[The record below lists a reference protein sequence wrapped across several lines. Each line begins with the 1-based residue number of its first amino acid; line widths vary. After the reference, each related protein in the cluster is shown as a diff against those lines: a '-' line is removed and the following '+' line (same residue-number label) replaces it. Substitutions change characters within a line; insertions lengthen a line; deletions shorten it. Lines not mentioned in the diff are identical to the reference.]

1 MPAGDETAS
10 SGSGL
15 PWAFVLDPVANAA
28 ALSEVQRRGIETA
41 RRLVDRALARS
52 DQSAN
57 GGSPSPDN
65 RGPGEDQHQPE
76 LVAELIRCWTEL
88 TTQVLAK
95 LAEDRRPPPAE
106 TGHHGRTVAAV
117 DDPGGSGSVRLC
129 LDHDVGG
136 RLSGASEFMVDNPS
150 DRIVGPLVFRVYGLH
165 TADGSELVDSG
176 VHFDPPVLDELVPGS
191 SRAVC
196 VAVSADR
203 PIAPGT
209 YRGVIQSVGVP
220 AFSLALHVD
229 VKAPGP

>member
-1 MPAGDETAS
+1 MPAGDEATS
-10 SGSGL
+10 PGPGL

-65 RGPGEDQHQPE
+65 RRSREDQHQPE
-76 LVAELIRCWTEL
+76 LVAELIGVWTEL
-88 TTQVLAK
+88 TAQVLAK

-106 TGHHGRTVAAV
+106 TGHHGRTVVAV

-129 LDHDVGG
+129 LDEDAGA
-136 RLSGASEFMVDNPS
+136 RLSGASEVLVDNPS
-150 DRIVGPLVFRVYGLH
+150 NRIVGPLVFRVYGLH
-165 TADGSELVDSG
+165 TADGNELVGSC
-176 VHFDPPVLDELVPGS
+176 VHFDPPVLDELAPGS

-196 VAVSADR
+196 VTVSADR

-209 YRGVIQSVGVP
+209 YRGVIHSVGAP
-220 AFSLALHVD
+220 AFSLALQVD